1 LNQIGLIIKGDTSY
15 IMGVSSGLLSLQNDK
30 FMERQIE
37 FYKKVQ
43 EEKDMIDVT
52 VACDGAEVKAHRL
65 VISASSPFFRKII
78 KTSNHPSPYIYL
90 SGLHP
95 DDLESIMSFV
105 YTGETKVEANNIQ
118 RFMNSA
124 SELQISGLCED
135 VETDLAEGES
145 PTVDTARTKKTVKG
159 GADQTDASPNVTK
172 MCENVQRSPTQVQ
185 KSPKKDLRGTL
196 EEAGDVQ
203 VKKEV
208 EDEMETETTNN
219 NANRSLA
226 NSKEKKKKDSRVPM
240 SDNNEEALE
249 KELSKRM
256 ENVIDASGQKLT
268 RCTVCGKTFKQ
279 KSKAKFHIE
288 THIEGFSHTCNIC
301 GATAKTK
308 KSLAV
313 HVYNYHSK
321 YDKHQE

>member
-1 LNQIGLIIKGDTSY
+1 
-15 IMGVSSGLLSLQNDK
+15 MGVSSGLLSLQNDK

-172 MCENVQRSPTQVQ
+172 TCEKVQRSPTQVQ
-185 KSPKKDLRGTL
+185 KSPKKDLRGTQ

-226 NSKEKKKKDSRVPM
+226 NSKEKKKKDSRVPI

>member
-1 LNQIGLIIKGDTSY
+1 MD
-15 IMGVSSGLLSLQNDK
+15 VSSGLLLLQNDK
-30 FMERQIE
+30 FMERQIQ

-43 EEKDMIDVT
+43 EEKDMTDVII
-52 VACDGAEVKAHRL
+52 ACEGAEVKAHRL

-78 KTSNHPSPYIYL
+78 KTSNHPSPYIFL
-90 SGLHP
+90 RGLHP
-95 DDLESIMSFV
+95 DDLESIMSFL

-135 VETDLAEGES
+135 PVGALGNVETDLGEEES
-145 PTVDTARTKKTVKG
+145 PKVDTARTKKTVKG
-159 GADQTDASPNVTK
+159 GADKSDASPNVTK
-172 MCENVQRSPTQVQ
+172 TCEKVQRSPTQDQ
-185 KSPKKDLRGTL
+185 KSPKKDFRGTL
-196 EEAGDVQ
+196 EEVGDVQ

-208 EDEMETETTNN
+208 EEETETETTNDN
-219 NANRSLA
+219 PNRSLT
-226 NSKEKKKKDSRVPM
+226 NSKEKKKKDSRVPI
-240 SDNNEEALE
+240 SDNNEALE

>member
-1 LNQIGLIIKGDTSY
+1 MFVVLLLGLKYGNIIIKEGETQHRQPNHADTARGRSSQLLGLNVLKSVLKIEKQLSGTTSVLNQIGLIIKGDTSY

-135 VETDLAEGES
+135 PVEALGTVETDLAEGES
-145 PTVDTARTKKTVKG
+145 PTVDTK
-159 GADQTDASPNVTK
+159 
-172 MCENVQRSPTQVQ
+172 
-185 KSPKKDLRGTL
+185 
-196 EEAGDVQ
+196 
-203 VKKEV
+203 V
-208 EDEMETETTNN
+208 E
-219 NANRSLA
+219 
-226 NSKEKKKKDSRVPM
+226 
-240 SDNNEEALE
+240 
-249 KELSKRM
+249 
-256 ENVIDASGQKLT
+256 
-268 RCTVCGKTFKQ
+268 
-279 KSKAKFHIE
+279 
-288 THIEGFSHTCNIC
+288 
-301 GATAKTK
+301 
-308 KSLAV
+308 
-313 HVYNYHSK
+313 
-321 YDKHQE
+321 